1 MGSRKNDTFHV
12 GDLIEYN
19 LSAWKIIGTEFVQG
33 LVVKTEVISK
43 NERRYHVLN
52 NKKVVIINDKIY
64 KIKNLIKGE

>member
-1 MGSRKNDTFHV
+1 MEYRTKNKFHA
-12 GDLIEYN
+12 GDIIKYN

-33 LVVKTEVISK
+33 LVVKVEVASK

-64 KIKNLIKGE
+64 QIKPFLTGE

>member
-1 MGSRKNDTFHV
+1 MEYRTKNKFHA
-12 GDLIEYN
+12 GDIIEYN

-33 LVVKTEVISK
+33 LVVKVEVASK

-64 KIKNLIKGE
+64 QIKPFLTGE

>member
-1 MGSRKNDTFHV
+1 MEYRTKNKFHT
-12 GDLIEYN
+12 GDIIEYN

-33 LVVKTEVISK
+33 LVVKVEIASK

-64 KIKNLIKGE
+64 QIKPFLTGE